1 MSVDVERLEHNMAK
15 LTITV
20 PAETFDKAVT
30 EAYKKM
36 KNRIAVPGFRKGK
49 VPQAVVEKMYGPDMF
64 YEDAANRVIPDAYG
78 QAADELKDLTITSEP
93 QLDIVQIGK
102 GQEFIFT
109 AEVALKPEVKLGE
122 YKGISV
128 PVEPVEVSDEEI
140 EEELKREQEKNKRE
154 IPEEKEA
161 EKDDVVNIDYK
172 GTVNGVEFDGGSADG
187 YDLKLGSGSFIPGFE
202 DQLIGVKPGDQKEVN
217 VTFPSDYY
225 AQDLAGK
232 DAVFN
237 VKVNQVKVV
246 KLPILD
252 DEFAQDISEE
262 CDTLDDLKEKVIRK
276 RIADRKQESADRD
289 KQEHVME
296 NIVANAEMD
305 IPEAMILTQARQMT
319 DRFGQQLQ
327 MQGINLETYLQYMGV
342 TREDYDKQMEP
353 QAKHNIENRLV
364 LEAIADA
371 ENIEAGDEDKQKEFE
386 KMAQMYNMKVEDI
399 TKMFT
404 DSEDEMDALIQDI
417 RVNKALDI
425 VTEAAV
431 GVPVEKVEAS
441 VDEEAAPEE

>member
-1 MSVDVERLEHNMAK
+1 
-15 LTITV
+15 
-20 PAETFDKAVT
+20 
-30 EAYKKM
+30 
-36 KNRIAVPGFRKGK
+36 
-49 VPQAVVEKMYGPDMF
+49 
-64 YEDAANRVIPDAYG
+64 
-78 QAADELKDLTITSEP
+78 
-93 QLDIVQIGK
+93 
-102 GQEFIFT
+102 
-109 AEVALKPEVKLGE
+109 
-122 YKGISV
+122 
-128 PVEPVEVSDEEI
+128 
-140 EEELKREQEKNKRE
+140 
-154 IPEEKEA
+154 
-161 EKDDVVNIDYK
+161 
-172 GTVNGVEFDGGSADG
+172 
-187 YDLKLGSGSFIPGFE
+187 
-202 DQLIGVKPGDQKEVN
+202 
-217 VTFPSDYY
+217 
-225 AQDLAGK
+225 
-232 DAVFN
+232 
-237 VKVNQVKVV
+237 
-246 KLPILD
+246 
-252 DEFAQDISEE
+252 
-262 CDTLDDLKEKVIRK
+262 
-276 RIADRKQESADRD
+276 
-289 KQEHVME
+289 ME

-327 MQGINLETYLQYMGV
+327 MQGMNLETYLQYMGV